1 MAHPNVDL
9 LRKGYAAFGKGD
21 LDTIRNSVFSPDMVL
36 HVAGRSPVSGDYR
49 GVDEVFGFFGKLF
62 ELSGGTFSVDLHDAV
77 ANDHH
82 AVGLSSF
89 SGQRDGKTL
98 DGAKG
103 VEVYHVQDG
112 RITEAW
118 FTTEDDYSFDEFWS

>member
-9 LRKGYAAFGKGD
+9 LRKGYDAFATGD
-21 LDTIRNSVFSPDMVL
+21 LDTIRNEVFSPDLVL
-36 HVAGRSPVSGDYR
+36 HVAGRSPLSGEYR

-62 ELSGGTFSVDLHDAV
+62 ELSGGTFALELHDAV
-77 ANDHH
+77 ANDRH
-82 AVGLSSF
+82 AIGLSSI
-89 SGQRDGKTL
+89 SAQRDGKTL

-103 VEVYHVQDG
+103 VELYHIQDG
-112 RITEAW
+112 RVTEAW

>member
-1 MAHPNVDL
+1 MNT
-9 LRKGYAAFGKGD
+9 GE
-21 LDTIRNSVFSPDMVL
+21 S
-36 HVAGRSPVSGDYR
+36 
-49 GVDEVFGFFGKLF
+49 DEVFGFFGKLF
-62 ELSGGTFSVDLHDAV
+62 ELSGGTFAVELHDAV

-89 SGQRDGKTL
+89 SGQREGKTL

-112 RITEAW
+112 RVTEAW

>member
-9 LRKGYAAFGKGD
+9 LRKGYDAFGNGD
-21 LDTIRNSVFSPDMVL
+21 LDTIRNEVFSRDMVL
-36 HVAGRSPVSGDYR
+36 HVAGRSPLSGDYQ
-49 GVDEVFGFFGKLF
+49 GVDRVFEFFGKLF
-62 ELSGGTFSVDLHDAV
+62 ELSGGTFALELHDAV

-82 AVGLSSF
+82 AIGLSSV
-89 SGQRDGKTL
+89 SAQRDGKTL

-103 VEVYHVQDG
+103 VEIYHVQDG
-112 RITEAW
+112 RVTEAW

>member
-1 MAHPNVDL
+1 MPHPNVDL
-9 LRKGYAAFGKGD
+9 LRKGYDAFSNGD
-21 LDTIRNSVFSPDMVL
+21 LDTIRDEVFSPDMVL
-36 HVAGRSPVSGDYR
+36 HVAGRSPLSGDYR

-62 ELSGGTFSVDLHDAV
+62 ELSGGTFGVELHDAV

-89 SGQRDGKTL
+89 SGQREGRTL

-112 RITEAW
+112 RVTEAW
-118 FTTEDDYSFDEFWS
+118 FTTEDDYRFDEFWS